1 MVTRRNHNPVT
12 ADNFLTIDD
21 LDKIP
26 IPPASC
32 RDPYGK
38 WTCKDGREVLFD
50 RGYSPIYS
58 RRPGQPTE
66 LADPEEFVDGIVKSE
81 HYWLDGRTQPEY
93 SAATRRK
100 LDRILREWGIR
111 P

>member
-38 WTCKDGREVLFD
+38 WTCKDGCEVLFD
-50 RGYSPIYS
+50 RGYCPIYS
-58 RRPGQPTE
+58 RRPREPAKV
-66 LADPEEFVDGIVKSE
+66 ADPHEFVDDTVKSE
-81 HYWLDGRTQPEY
+81 HYWLDGRTQPER
-93 SAATRRK
+93 SWKTQRK
-100 LDRILREWGIR
+100 LDQLLREWGVR
-111 P
+111 